1 MINPTTIIYEKLST
15 KTVENPVKNL
25 INNFGDINTDKN
37 GSQKNVDM
45 NIDIKEFYRSFQ
57 RF

>member
-25 INNFGDINTDKN
+25 INNFEDIKTGKN
-37 GSQKNVDM
+37 GSQKM
-45 NIDIKEFYRSFQ
+45 WI
-57 RF
+57 

>member
-25 INNFGDINTDKN
+25 INNFMDINTGKN
-37 GSQKNVDM
+37 GSQKM
-45 NIDIKEFYRSFQ
+45 WI
-57 RF
+57 

>member
-25 INNFGDINTDKN
+25 INNSGDINTGYN
-37 GSQKNVDM
+37 GSPKM
-45 NIDIKEFYRSFQ
+45 LI
-57 RF
+57 

>member
-25 INNFGDINTDKN
+25 INNSGDINTGYN
-37 GSQKNVDM
+37 GSPKM
-45 NIDIKEFYRSFQ
+45 WI
-57 RF
+57 